1 MDREYGGRLRGVQSI
16 ELRGP
21 IVCVSRTSRADHD
34 KRNHQNQRNQTPRV
48 CLNRVIP
55 VKTLFLAPPSFDGFD
70 GGAGSRYQ
78 ARREITSY
86 WYPTWL
92 AQPAALTPG
101 SRLLDCPPHN
111 IRQDECL
118 RIANEFDQII
128 IHTSTP
134 SLRNDCKVAE
144 AIKARRPESRIGF
157 VGAHAAVLPAE
168 TLKASPAIDWVGRKE
183 FDYTCKEV
191 AERRPLETIAGLSF
205 RAKDGKII
213 HNRER
218 ELIQNMDSLPWVAD
232 IYKRDLEIEKY
243 FIGYLLHPYVSLYT
257 GRGCPAQC
265 SFCLWPQTI
274 GGHKYRVR
282 SAQNV
287 ADEMAY
293 MKKLFPRVKE
303 FFFDDDTFTA
313 NLPRAREI
321 ARKLGPLGLTWSC
334 NSRANLDDDTIR
346 FFKDSGLRLFL
357 VGYESGNEDILTR
370 IKKGVTM
377 DEMRRFTK
385 ACHQAGVVIHGT
397 FILGLP
403 VESRESIENTIRFA
417 QELDVFSI
425 QVSLAA
431 PYPGTELFEQ
441 ARLNGWFVKMD
452 KTDLVEEDGFQQS
465 ALEYPGL
472 SNEEIFEGVERFY
485 HRYYMRPKPILR
497 VIRTMLEDKEVCV
510 RRLREGYE
518 FFKSMAQRRSDLEAA
533 KGLNRR

>member
-1 MDREYGGRLRGVQSI
+1 M
-16 ELRGP
+16 
-21 IVCVSRTSRADHD
+21 
-34 KRNHQNQRNQTPRV
+34 N
-48 CLNRVIP
+48 
-55 VKTLFLAPPSFDGFD
+55 KTLFLSPPGFDGFD

-92 AQPAALTPG
+92 AQPAALVPNAK
-101 SRLLDCPPHN
+101 LLDCPPHH
-111 IRQDECL
+111 IDIQQCL
-118 RIANEFDQII
+118 ATAKDFDQVI

-134 SLRNDCKVAE
+134 SLKNDCRVAE
-144 AIKARRPESRIGF
+144 AVKRNRPETKIGF
-157 VGAHAAVLPAE
+157 VGAHAAVLPTE
-168 TLKASPAIDWVGRKE
+168 TLKASWAIDWVGRKE
-183 FDYTCKEV
+183 FDFTCKEV
-191 AERRPLETIAGLSF
+191 AEGRPLETIDGLSF
-205 RAKDGKII
+205 RNQEGRIV
-213 HNRER
+213 HNPER
-218 ELIQNMDSLPWVAD
+218 EMIQNMDVLPWVAD
-232 IYKRDLEIEKY
+232 VYKRDLTIENY
-243 FIGYLLHPYVSLYT
+243 FIGYLLHPYLSMYT

-265 SFCLWPQTI
+265 TFCLWPQTI

-293 MKKLFPRVKE
+293 MKKLFPQVKE

-321 ARKLGPLGLTWSC
+321 AKKLAPLGLTWSC
-334 NSRANLDDDTIR
+334 NSRANIEYDTIR

-370 IKKGVTM
+370 IKKGVSLE
-377 DEMRRFTK
+377 EMRRFTK
-385 ACHQAGVVIHGT
+385 ACHRAGVVIHGT

-403 VESRESIENTIRFA
+403 VETRESIENTIRFA

-431 PYPGTELFEQ
+431 PYPGTELFEM
-441 ARLNGWFVKMD
+441 ARQNGWFVKKD

-465 ALEYPGL
+465 SLEYPGL
-472 SNEEIFEGVERFY
+472 GKEEIFESVERFY
-485 HRYYMRPKPILR
+485 HRYYLRPKPILR
-497 VIRTMLEDKEVCV
+497 IIKTMLEDKDVCV

-533 KGLNRR
+533 KSAGGVASSATA